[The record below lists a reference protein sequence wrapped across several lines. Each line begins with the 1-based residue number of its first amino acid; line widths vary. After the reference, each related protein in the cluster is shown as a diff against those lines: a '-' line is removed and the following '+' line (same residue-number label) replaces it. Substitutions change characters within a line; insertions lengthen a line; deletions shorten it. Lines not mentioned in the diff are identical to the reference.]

1 MGLLRNTLR
10 DDYEKLKQYI
20 KLFNGKIINR
30 CWLSVGN
37 WLICH
42 EKDNEK
48 YFGKGQKEVN
58 KAKFVRYSQLSSPKI
73 LMVNCAFIMSIETKM
88 AYRSTYRKLKI
99 YWSNQALGFLARFV
113 FEVIFTL
120 RNRQLLAEYKDR
132 TIPLHHIVK
141 NQKSYL
147 TE

>member
-10 DDYEKLKQYI
+10 DDYEKLMQYI

-30 CWLSVGN
+30 CWLSVRN
-37 WLICH
+37 WLICR

-58 KAKFVRYSQLSSPKI
+58 KARFVRYSQLSSPKM
-73 LMVNCAFIMSIETKM
+73 LMVNWAFNMTIETKT
-88 AYRSTYRKLKI
+88 AYSSTYKKLAI
-99 YWSNQALGFLARFV
+99 PWSNQFLCFLARLV

-120 RNRQLLAEYKDR
+120 RNRQLPAEDKYG
-132 TIPLHHIVK
+132 TVPLHHIIK

-147 TE
+147 AE